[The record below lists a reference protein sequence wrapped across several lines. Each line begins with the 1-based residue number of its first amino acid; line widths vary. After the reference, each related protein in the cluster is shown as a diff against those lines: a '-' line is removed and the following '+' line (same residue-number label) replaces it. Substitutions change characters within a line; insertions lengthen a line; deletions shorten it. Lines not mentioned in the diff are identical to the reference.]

1 MMQTQENGG
10 ENSISMQSLYAK
22 KQYKRIIKR
31 LIEDHGTIW
40 YDNLELEAQDF
51 KFIRELYRTM
61 FTHGN

>member
-1 MMQTQENGG
+1 
-10 ENSISMQSLYAK
+10 MQSLYAK